1 MRNTAKITTAVL
13 AAGALTLGLSACG
26 SDKDSAS
33 DTSGPLVVAATPVPH
48 AEILNYVKD
57 NLAKKEGLD
66 LEVKEFTDYVTPNT
80 ATEDGSVGA
89 NYFQTEP
96 YLADFNKKNG
106 THLKSVA
113 SVHLEP
119 LGLYSKKADK
129 VGDLKNGATVALP
142 NDTVTEARALQLL
155 ASEGLLTLKDG
166 VGNSATT
173 ADITENPKD
182 LEFKEAQ
189 AAQTPRA
196 LNDVDAAVI
205 NGNFALDADLKPAKD
220 ALVLESADD
229 NPNVNLL
236 VVKEGQE
243 DDPRVKKLAKL
254 LTSPEVKKFIEDN
267 YAGSVLPSFFPSV
280 RLLPVPS
287 DRFRSPRPE
296 PPTYRVRSVLTG
308 GPGGVV
314 ECFHAAC
321 WAVRAVPDGHPDF
334 GAAHDEHLPQHL
346 HQHGA
351 VGAAPPRRGRR
362 PRAGRDDERR
372 AGRRLDPRPPALH
385 RGRRRHLDR

>member
-26 SDKDSAS
+26 SGDDSAS

-57 NLAKKEGLD
+57 NLAKEEGLD

-96 YLADFNKKNG
+96 YLEDFNKKNG

-129 VGDLKNGATVALP
+129 ADDLKNGATVAVP

-155 ASEGLLTLKDG
+155 AANGLLTLKEG
-166 VGNSATT
+166 VGTSATT
-173 ADITENPKD
+173 ADITENPKN
-182 LEFKEAQ
+182 LKFKELE
-189 AAQTPRA
+189 AAQTPRS
-196 LNDVDAAVI
+196 LDDVDAAVI
-205 NGNFALDADLKPAKD
+205 NGNYALEADLKPAED
-220 ALVLESADD
+220 ALVLESPED

-236 VVKEGQE
+236 VVKEGNE

-254 LTSPEVKKFIEDN
+254 LTSDEVKKFIEDE
-267 YAGSVLPSFFPSV
+267 YAGSVIASF
-280 RLLPVPS
+280 
-287 DRFRSPRPE
+287 
-296 PPTYRVRSVLTG
+296 
-308 GPGGVV
+308 
-314 ECFHAAC
+314 
-321 WAVRAVPDGHPDF
+321 
-334 GAAHDEHLPQHL
+334 
-346 HQHGA
+346 
-351 VGAAPPRRGRR
+351 
-362 PRAGRDDERR
+362 
-372 AGRRLDPRPPALH
+372 
-385 RGRRRHLDR
+385 